1 MLNSLRHWGPPRPDD
16 GLWNGNEEK
25 HPWIIR
31 LCEQVKCPPC
41 YLSVIQQEQT
51 RRWGG
56 RIGTRF
62 NSFWRANDVMN
73 RRESGIIPSSSF
85 FFFFSCCGLR
95 VPWKWKCMYFFFFG
109 SYFLL
114 GNSNDEQVW
123 SRDQKKFLISFLYL
137 ILVSYF
143 FCRNRKCNKLLKRC
157 SKFSPLY
164 STPYNEKGIEPTV
177 PSGLFSCAR
186 TFRLGF
192 LHVSTIILPL
202 LFPPRKKKKKKK
214 RFLYTDK
221 FVVYVT

>member
-31 LCEQVKCPPC
+31 LCEQAKCPPC

-85 FFFFSCCGLR
+85 FFFFIVVDYVFRESENVCI
-95 VPWKWKCMYFFFFG
+95 FFFWQLFFTWKFKWWT
-109 SYFLL
+109 SLVQRPKKISHFLL
-114 GNSNDEQVW
+114 VLDSCFIFLLSKSKVQ
-123 SRDQKKFLISFLYL
+123 QAAKKVFQ
-137 ILVSYF
+137 ILS
-143 FCRNRKCNKLLKRC
+143 
-157 SKFSPLY
+157 S
-164 STPYNEKGIEPTV
+164 IQHTV
-177 PSGLFSCAR
+177 
-186 TFRLGF
+186 
-192 LHVSTIILPL
+192 
-202 LFPPRKKKKKKK
+202 
-214 RFLYTDK
+214 
-221 FVVYVT
+221 